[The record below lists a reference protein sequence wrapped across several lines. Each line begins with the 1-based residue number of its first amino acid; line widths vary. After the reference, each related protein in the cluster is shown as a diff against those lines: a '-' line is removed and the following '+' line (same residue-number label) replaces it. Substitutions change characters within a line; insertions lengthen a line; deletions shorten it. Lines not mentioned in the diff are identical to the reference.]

1 MLTVKIIHFLD
12 GFVKPFSKDF
22 EIERNF
28 WQNNEFVFS
37 ARYPI
42 GHFYKSGRLTLAMLF
57 SYGKQRAPS
66 EIGHK
71 KRFAYFSC
79 KKERFVLN
87 YPYITFVRTRENC
100 ALVLNEER

>member
-1 MLTVKIIHFLD
+1 
-12 GFVKPFSKDF
+12 
-22 EIERNF
+22 
-28 WQNNEFVFS
+28 
-37 ARYPI
+37 
-42 GHFYKSGRLTLAMLF
+42 MLF

-71 KRFAYFSC
+71 KRFAYSSC

-100 ALVLNEER
+100 ALVLNEERQVYYENYRYYKQRAAEPFL